1 MKIQKNIFL
10 ISIVLILLV
19 FAVLQS
25 VQIAKLKENLNNLK
39 FNLYSTDKNQ
49 EEKMTDNYKSPKL
62 LDNLPAKIGKCYQKN
77 E

>member
-49 EEKMTDNYKSPKL
+49 EEEMTDNYKSPQL
-62 LDNLPAKIGKCYQKN
+62 LNNLPAKIGKCYQKN